1 MQNAMDGNEMR
12 RVLADEIY
20 KLRAGKSKPDRVN
33 AVARAAATICASI
46 RVELQ
51 FCNMTGATPHIPFI
65 GTDTKKPKK
74 LSAPKTKRMKLKI
87 AS

>member
-1 MQNAMDGNEMR
+1 MNGNEMR

-51 FCNMTGATPHIPFI
+51 YCNMTGQQPSISFI
-65 GTDTKKPKK
+65 GGGKPALPKPKPKAKSGGK
-74 LSAPKTKRMKLKI
+74 LRAV
-87 AS
+87 A

>member
-1 MQNAMDGNEMR
+1 MNGNELR

-33 AVARAAATICASI
+33 SIARAAGTICASI

-51 FCNMTGATPHIPFI
+51 YCKLTGQTPSIPFI
-65 GTDTKKPKK
+65 GTNSNRAALPPATKTVPASKK
-74 LSAPKTKRMKLKI
+74 KRG
-87 AS
+87 ARR